1 MDAHYRWQGHDLV
14 LHCHIQPRASRD
26 EFCGLHGDRL
36 KIRLKAPPVDGKANA
51 HLLGFLAKAF
61 GVARSRVSLLQGD
74 TSRTKNVL
82 IEAPAIL
89 PADALIEPPPRP

>member
-1 MDAHYRWQGHDLV
+1 MDTHYRWQGQDLV
-14 LHCHIQPRASRD
+14 LQCHIQPRASRD

-61 GVARSRVSLLQGD
+61 GVARSRVSLLQGK
-74 TSRTKNVL
+74 TSRAKTVR
-82 IEAPAIL
+82 IEGPTSL
-89 PADALIEPPPRP
+89 PSDALIEPLP